1 MQTLITGLSIGGIY
15 ALMAVGYSLVFSVLN
30 FSNFAHG
37 AVIMLG
43 AYVGLALATKL
54 SLGFGLVLAGSIA
67 GAGIIAVLNERLAYS
82 SLRRRKAPSL
92 SHDQRHG
99 VRRLLENLVYATMR
113 LPVLRLS

>member
-1 MQTLITGLSIGGIY
+1 MFLQTVITGLSIGGIY

-54 SLGFGLVLAGSIA
+54 NLGFGLVLAGSVA
-67 GAGIIAVLNERLAYS
+67 GAGIIAVLNEKLAYS
-82 SLRRRKAPSL
+82 SLKGARPPPS
-92 SHDQRHG
+92 
-99 VRRLLENLVYATMR
+99 T
-113 LPVLRLS
+113 